1 MADPKKDTSPAAGK
15 DAGAP
20 KKTKL
25 PLIIGGGAISMIA
38 IGYMLAVMAIPAK
51 HAPKPHIEGPFVS
64 PLSKTDVQV
73 NLAGEGGKRYLL
85 MALQAEYL
93 AYDETYVKGR
103 LGLKDGGTEDEVY
116 TAQLKDAL
124 LSIASTKTR
133 EQVTNPVML
142 DGFLEEVRVALE
154 PILFPVYVGDSHLP
168 GAADTASGLRV
179 GDSASEMTFR
189 GYLHDHAVFV
199 DGERQRARFDNGQLV
214 AFEGDERDLWLTNE
228 KGERITVNVVGLLPE
243 FKGEVPIGIPG
254 KVRRI
259 YRNSLLVQ

>member
-1 MADPKKDTSPAAGK
+1 MADPKKDEAEAGK
-15 DAGAP
+15 QPEA
-20 KKTKL
+20 KKSKL
-25 PLIIGGGAISMIA
+25 PLILGGGALAMVA
-38 IGYMLAVMAIPAK
+38 LGYTLSLMAVPAK

-73 NLAGEGGKRYLL
+73 NLAGESNKRYLL

-93 AYDETYVKGR
+93 AYDEQYVKGR
-103 LGLKDGGTEDEVY
+103 LGLLDGGVEDPVY

-124 LSIASTKTR
+124 LEVASTKTR

-154 PILFPVYVGDSHLP
+154 PILFPVYIGDTHLP
-168 GAADTASGLRV
+168 GAPDTQSGLRM
-179 GDSASEMTFR
+179 GDSSAEITFR
-189 GYLHDHAVFV
+189 GFLHDHAIHF
-199 DGERQRARFDNGQLV
+199 DGAKQRARFGSGPWVN
-214 AFEGDERDLWLTNE
+214 FEGEERDLWLSNE
-228 KGERITVNVVGLLPE
+228 QGDRVTINVCGFNPK
-243 FKGEVPIGIPG
+243 FSGEVPIGVPG

>member
-20 KKTKL
+20 KKNKL

-154 PILFPVYVGDSHLP
+154 PILFPVYIGDTLLP
-168 GAADTASGLRV
+168 GAADKHSGLRV
-179 GDSASEMTFR
+179 GDASAEMSFR
-189 GYLHDHAVFV
+189 GFLHEHAVFV
-199 DGERQRARFDNGQLV
+199 DGQRQLARFDNGALV
-214 AFEGDERDLWLTNE
+214 TFEGNERNLWLANE
-228 KGERITVNVVGLLPE
+228 KGERVTVNVSGLHPE

>member
-1 MADPKKDTSPAAGK
+1 MADPKKDTAPAAGK
-15 DAGAP
+15 EAGSSN
-20 KKTKL
+20 KNKL
-25 PLIIGGGAISMIA
+25 PLILGGGALSMIA
-38 IGYMLAVMAIPAK
+38 VGYMLSLMAIPSK
-51 HAPKPHIEGPFVS
+51 ETPKPHIEGPFVS

-93 AYDETYVKGR
+93 AYDESYVKGR
-103 LGLKDGGTEDEVY
+103 LGLTDGGTEDAVY

-124 LSIASTKTR
+124 LGIASTKTR
-133 EQVTNPVML
+133 EQVTNPVLL

-154 PILFPVYVGDSHLP
+154 PILFPVYIGDTHLP

-179 GDSASEMTFR
+179 GDSATEIRFR
-189 GYLHDHAVFV
+189 GFLHDHSVFV
-199 DGERQRARFDNGQLV
+199 DGPRQRARFDSGALV
-214 AFEGDERDLWLTNE
+214 TFEGNERDLWLTNE
-228 KGERITVNVVGLLPE
+228 KGDRVTINVTNVNPE
-243 FKGEVPIGIPG
+243 FAGEVAIGVPG